1 MKQFISIGV
10 AACLALILLYGLTDF
25 PEFGR
30 PDNPAHNEVMV
41 KYVEEGPAET
51 GAVNMVSGMILD
63 YRAFDTFVESIVFFT
78 AVISVIAVLKGGA
91 IT

>member
-1 MKQFISIGV
+1 MKQVLAVGV
-10 AACLALILLYGLTDF
+10 AACLAVILLVGLADF
-25 PEFGR
+25 PNFGAS
-30 PDNPAHNEVMV
+30 DNPAHNEVMV
-41 KYVEEGPAET
+41 KYIEEGPSET

-78 AVISVIAVLKGGA
+78 AVISVIAVLKGGQ